1 MATALVNGKAMAA
14 GAPPALQQERA
25 FTSDYQQLKFKLHRK
40 LLDRINLQALMAF
53 SEERVRTEVRAAVAQ
68 LVNEERTPLT
78 MVEKER
84 IIEEVL
90 NEVFGLG
97 PLEPLLQDPTISDI
111 LVTTPEM
118 VYIERDG
125 KLVETPVQFNIVPL
139 LTSLVVA
146 LGGLALG
153 FWLYAWRKPLEAGE
167 HDPLSGSVVYKWMQ
181 DRFYFDELYD
191 LVLIR
196 PTLWLAKWTYTF
208 IDKTVIDG
216 FLHGVA
222 RSAVRIGEAFR
233 VFDRVVINGGA
244 DAFANSIKELGLG
257 FREVQTGKVQNYMLL
272 VLLMTIII
280 FILFEIP
287 LPVLR

>member
-1 MATALVNGKAMAA
+1 
-14 GAPPALQQERA
+14 
-25 FTSDYQQLKFKLHRK
+25 
-40 LLDRINLQALMAF
+40 
-53 SEERVRTEVRAAVAQ
+53 
-68 LVNEERTPLT
+68 
-78 MVEKER
+78 
-84 IIEEVL
+84 
-90 NEVFGLG
+90 
-97 PLEPLLQDPTISDI
+97 
-111 LVTTPEM
+111 
-118 VYIERDG
+118 
-125 KLVETPVQFNIVPL
+125 
-139 LTSLVVA
+139 
-146 LGGLALG
+146 
-153 FWLYAWRKPLEAGE
+153 
-167 HDPLSGSVVYKWMQ
+167 
-181 DRFYFDELYD
+181 LYD

-216 FLHGVA
+216 ILHGVA

-287 LPVLR
+287 LPALR